1 MEQYLKDVDQ
11 KVTSSLKLHGITTR
25 QPSRPDRT
33 LLHDEKVYKHEISVA
48 LLLTCPTSAAYRP

>member
-11 KVTSSLKLHGITTR
+11 KVASSLKLHGITTH

-33 LLHDEKVYKHEISVA
+33 VVHDVKVYKHDILVA